1 MLFILLTDSCC
12 DHSTKV
18 QRYEESSVSFSCPY
32 ESEYQNSLKYICRGN
47 QPSTCLQ
54 HALISSDNKQKGQFT
69 LTDDMASR
77 KFTVT
82 ITSLTQKN
90 SGSYLCG
97 VHGNTGLD
105 VFSAFEL
112 EVKGFQQTSTVMS
125 TINVVPT
132 FTMVEATPI
141 PGKEIKDATLFYS
154 VIFIVPAVLLI
165 LTFALVIVYKYK
177 CYNVRGAGG
186 NMNRNKTKTAET
198 EEVISVSD
206 IYQNQDVVYSKQRT
220 SKPQSACQH
229 HDDTGEAE
237 QDSVYQNVT
246 TTDDIYCNQII
257 IKANRR

>member
-47 QPSTCLQ
+47 QPSVCLQ

-82 ITSLTQKN
+82 ITSLTQNN

-112 EVKGFQQTSTVMS
+112 EVKGKRSTSSYCSKLLFFSEYKSAQKHVSWECCSAAFQLLLFCSFFILIPSSVRFLALCNFCIHSAIKTIQILKCSALSANDGTSS
-125 TINVVPT
+125 T
-132 FTMVEATPI
+132 FFL
-141 PGKEIKDATLFYS
+141 LF
-154 VIFIVPAVLLI
+154 I
-165 LTFALVIVYKYK
+165 LFKIL
-177 CYNVRGAGG
+177 
-186 NMNRNKTKTAET
+186 
-198 EEVISVSD
+198 SFL
-206 IYQNQDVVYSKQRT
+206 
-220 SKPQSACQH
+220 
-229 HDDTGEAE
+229 
-237 QDSVYQNVT
+237 
-246 TTDDIYCNQII
+246 
-257 IKANRR
+257 